1 MLGPGALLWGHRS
14 GLCLGLIGLALR
26 LTGQRA
32 SGMLGG
38 VMAGLIIAPKARIF
52 HGHDWVYGTE
62 VRTVFGNP
70 KPGDVVLLK
79 DQRDRYLGS
88 AMYNPHSQIIA
99 RRFSRRKQDLD
110 RDFFARRISQ
120 AVMLRE
126 RWLPGEEMMRLV
138 WSESDGLPG
147 LIVDRYADVLVVQ
160 TLTLAMYQR
169 LGLIRDILGDLLQP
183 RSIIVR
189 NDSPMLVA
197 EGIEQETYIAAGD
210 EPKPFVAT
218 GRGMKF
224 LVDLATGQKTGLYL
238 DQMDNYRAVAKYAC
252 GRRVLDCF
260 SNQGGF
266 ALACAKAGAAHV
278 TAVDISEDAIA
289 AVRRN
294 AELNGVEI
302 EAIAENAFDFLK
314 RESDLV
320 RHGGEPRWDLII
332 LDPPSFTRN
341 KKSLAGALRGY
352 KEIHLRAMQMLP
364 VGGVLSS
371 FCCSHHAGAPL
382 FRQTI
387 ADAAVDGHCTLRL
400 METYGQSVD
409 HPILLNIPETEY
421 LKGFTFE
428 MVPGR

>member
-1 MLGPGALLWGHRS
+1 
-14 GLCLGLIGLALR
+14 
-26 LTGQRA
+26 
-32 SGMLGG
+32 
-38 VMAGLIIAPKARIF
+38 MAGLIIAPKARIF

-88 AMYNPHSQIIA
+88 AMYNPHSQIVA

-120 AVMLRE
+120 ALALRE
-126 RWLPGEEMMRLV
+126 RYLPGEELLRVV

-147 LIVDRYADVLVVQ
+147 LIVDRYRDVLVVQ
-160 TLTLAMYQR
+160 TLTMAMYQR
-169 LGLIRDILGDLLQP
+169 LGLIRDILGDLFRP

-189 NDSPMLVA
+189 NDSPMLLA
-197 EGIEQETYIAAGD
+197 EGIEPETYVAYG
-210 EPKPFVAT
+210 EQPEPFVAE
-218 GRGMKF
+218 GRGLKF

-238 DQMDNYRAVAKYAC
+238 DQLQNYQEVARFAR

-260 SNQGGF
+260 CNQGGF
-266 ALACAKAGAAHV
+266 ALACAKAGAASV
-278 TAVDISEDAIA
+278 TAVDISGEAIA
-289 AVRRN
+289 SVRRN
-294 AELNGVEI
+294 AELNGVQV
-302 EAIAENAFDFLK
+302 EAVEENAFDFLK
-314 RESDLV
+314 RESDKV
-320 RHGGEPRWDLII
+320 RNGADPQWDMII

-364 VGGVLSS
+364 VGGVLSTFS
-371 FCCSHHAGAPL
+371 CSHHINSDV
-382 FRQTI
+382 FRRTI
-387 ADAAVDGHCTLRL
+387 GEAAVDGHSTLRL
-400 METYGQSVD
+400 VQTHGQSPD

>member
-1 MLGPGALLWGHRS
+1 MLE
-14 GLCLGLIGLALR
+14 
-26 LTGQRA
+26 
-32 SGMLGG
+32 G

-62 VRTVFGNP
+62 VRAVFGNP
-70 KPGDVVLLK
+70 KAGDVVLLK

-88 AMYNPHSQIIA
+88 AMYNPQSQIVA

-120 AVMLRE
+120 SMLLRE
-126 RWLPGEEMMRLV
+126 RCLPGEEMMRLV

-147 LIVDRYADVLVVQ
+147 LIVDRYKDVLVVQ
-160 TLTLAMYQR
+160 TLTMAMYQR

-183 RSIIVR
+183 RCILVR
-189 NDSPMLVA
+189 NDSPMLLA
-197 EGIEQETYIAAGD
+197 EGIEPETYVAAG
-210 EPKPFVAT
+210 EMPEPFVGT
-218 GRGMKF
+218 GRGIKF
-224 LVDLATGQKTGLYL
+224 LVDLSTGQKTGLYL
-238 DQMDNYRAVAKYAC
+238 DQLQNYEEVAKFAR

-260 SNQGGF
+260 CNQGGF
-266 ALACAKAGAAHV
+266 ALACAKAGAASV

-289 AVRRN
+289 SVRRN
-294 AELNGVEI
+294 AELNGVQV

-314 RESDLV
+314 RESDAV
-320 RHGGEPRWDLII
+320 RNGADPKWDMII

-341 KKSLAGALRGY
+341 KKSLNGALRGY

-364 VGGVLSS
+364 VGGMLSS
-371 FCCSHHAGAPL
+371 FSCSHHISSTL

-387 ADAAVDGHCTLRL
+387 CEAAVDGHSTLRL
-400 METYGQSVD
+400 VAAHGQSPD
-409 HPILLNIPETEY
+409 HPVLLNIPETEY

>member
-1 MLGPGALLWGHRS
+1 MNCVLTERELWGMVSR
-14 GLCLGLIGLALR
+14 
-26 LTGQRA
+26 
-32 SGMLGG
+32 

-70 KPGDVVLLK
+70 SPGDVVLLK
-79 DQRDRYLGS
+79 DQRDHYLGS
-88 AMYNPHSQIIA
+88 AMYNPHSQIVA

-126 RWLPGEEMMRLV
+126 RWLPGENMMRLV
-138 WSESDGLPG
+138 WSESDGMPG

-183 RSIIVR
+183 RCIIVR
-189 NDSPMLVA
+189 NDSPMLQA
-197 EGIEQETYIAAGD
+197 EGIEPETY
-210 EPKPFVAT
+210 VAYGEMPSPYEAT
-218 GRGMKF
+218 ARGIKF
-224 LVDLATGQKTGLYL
+224 MVDLATGQKTGLYL
-238 DQMDNYRAVAKYAC
+238 DQLQNYRDVAKLAR

-260 SNQGGF
+260 CNQGGF
-266 ALACAKAGAAHV
+266 ALACAKAGAASV
-278 TAVDISEDAIA
+278 TAVDISEDAVA
-289 AVRRN
+289 SVRRN
-294 AELNGVEI
+294 AELNGVQV

-314 RESDLV
+314 RESDAV
-320 RHGGEPRWDLII
+320 RQGADPKWDLII

-341 KKSLAGALRGY
+341 KKSLHGAMRGY

-364 VGGVLSS
+364 VGGLLST
-371 FCCSHHAGAPL
+371 FCCSHHVSAAL
-382 FRQTI
+382 FRDTI
-387 ADAAVDGHCTLRL
+387 AQAAVDGHSTLRL
-400 METYGQSVD
+400 VAMHGQSVD
-409 HPILLNIPETEY
+409 HPVLLNIPETEY

>member
-1 MLGPGALLWGHRS
+1 MMLP
-14 GLCLGLIGLALR
+14 
-26 LTGQRA
+26 
-32 SGMLGG
+32 

-70 KPGDVVLLK
+70 QPGDVVLLK
-79 DQRDRYLGS
+79 DQRDHYLGS
-88 AMYNPHSQIIA
+88 AMYNPHSQIVA

-120 AVMLRE
+120 AMMLRE
-126 RWLPGEEMMRLV
+126 RYLPGEEMMRVV

-147 LIVDRYADVLVVQ
+147 LIVDKYKDVLVVQ
-160 TLTLAMYQR
+160 TLTIAMYLR
-169 LGLIRDILGDLLQP
+169 LGLIRDILNDLFKP

-189 NDSPMLVA
+189 NDSPMLAA
-197 EGIEQETYIAAGD
+197 EGIEPETYVAVG
-210 EPKPFVAT
+210 EQPEPFVGT
-218 GRGMKF
+218 GRGIKF

-238 DQMDNYRAVAKYAC
+238 DQMQNYADVAKFAK

-260 SNQGGF
+260 TNQGGF
-266 ALACAKAGAAHV
+266 ALACAKAGAASV

-289 AVRRN
+289 SLRSN
-294 AELNGVEI
+294 AELNGVQVEGI
-302 EAIAENAFDFLK
+302 CENAFDFLK
-314 RESDLV
+314 RESDAV
-320 RHGGEPRWDLII
+320 RNGGADPKWDMII

-341 KKSLAGALRGY
+341 KKSLDGALRGY

-364 VGGVLSS
+364 VGGILSS
-371 FCCSHHAGAPL
+371 FCCSHHASTAI
-382 FRQTI
+382 FRDTI
-387 ADAAVDGHCTLRL
+387 AAAAVDGHSTLRL
-400 METYGQSVD
+400 IRSHGQSPD
-409 HPILLNIPETEY
+409 HPVLLNIPETEY

>member
-1 MLGPGALLWGHRS
+1 
-14 GLCLGLIGLALR
+14 
-26 LTGQRA
+26 
-32 SGMLGG
+32 
-38 VMAGLIIAPKARIF
+38 MAGLIIAPKARIF

-88 AMYNPHSQIIA
+88 AMYNPHSQIVA

-120 AVMLRE
+120 AIALRE
-126 RWLPGEEMMRLV
+126 RWLPGEQMMRLV

-160 TLTLAMYQR
+160 TLTIAMYQR
-169 LGLIRDILGDLLQP
+169 LGLIRDLLGDLLQP

-189 NDSPMLVA
+189 NDSPMLLA
-197 EGIEQETYIAAGD
+197 EGIEPETYVAAG
-210 EPKPFVAT
+210 EQPEPFVAT
-218 GRGMKF
+218 GRGLRF
-224 LVDLATGQKTGLYL
+224 AVDLATGQKTGLYL
-238 DQMDNYRAVAKYAC
+238 DQMDNYQAVAQFAR

-260 SNQGGF
+260 CNQGGF
-266 ALACAKAGAAHV
+266 ALACAKAGAASV
-278 TAVDISEDAIA
+278 TSVDISEDAVA
-289 AVRRN
+289 SVRRN
-294 AELNGVEI
+294 AELNGVQI
-302 EAIAENAFDFLK
+302 DAVAENAFDFLK

-320 RHGGEPRWDLII
+320 RQGADPKWDLII

-341 KKSLAGALRGY
+341 KKSLQGALRGY

-364 VGGVLSS
+364 VGGVLST
-371 FCCSHHAGAPL
+371 FCCSHHASSAL

-387 ADAAVDGHCTLRL
+387 ADAAVDGHSTLRL
-400 METYGQSVD
+400 VATHGQSID